1 MPGDLRDFVA
11 SAAPIFLRLIPATPA
26 RLLGRAAAPEHLA
39 PDPALGP
46 SRPSEP
52 GDNACLVALR
62 SAGNLPAERLLGAL
76 ELAIDGF
83 DWSAAPDLTG
93 DLPGLPPNM
102 LYGMVSGFGQQS
114 EAVSAAAMLDRI
126 RPGVVDRIVALSRE
140 VAPTGMAAPDE
151 KAAPAR
157 KAARAGIGVTGD
169 EPAIA
174 AAHGAAH
181 LAVAVVVAGA
191 VVAQTAP
198 PLVDRAAATVG
209 LALGAAVLLL
219 RDTPMPSGYASALL
233 DRIRAE
239 YLLPRA
245 TYGTAIVSGHR
256 FGLVEHD
263 FPDVADFSGNGLVA
277 VADGGVVIRTGIA
290 DGQVNLQLEVRADA
304 PEEVDLDWDE
314 VVEVNWHAAEGR
326 ASVLSP
332 DGRGAD
338 RMRRE
343 TPPWP
348 GDYRIRVHAR
358 GRDDLDADHERYR
371 IVVWSAEPAAVDVHK
386 RIDLLGHRL
395 RGEPAPKR
403 PPRPEL
409 AYRWIDRSVLT
420 VAATV
425 TVVTGATVE
434 QALRAFGADPDRP
447 ERIGSLRRSGQWVS
461 VLDAGG
467 AVVLV
472 EENGYRGAN
481 AGVLRAASA
490 NGRAASW
497 YWNVN
502 AVTRLSFAEGGELL
516 AAYEPFGD
524 EDWPPELAP
533 VLAGLDFSA
542 NGDRDG
548 KGLVAVERFTGRG
561 LTEDDLARIEK
572 AGVAYRIDV

>member
-11 SAAPIFLRLIPATPA
+11 TAAPIFQRLIPATPA
-26 RLLGRAAAPEHLA
+26 RLLGRAAAPEHLT
-39 PDPALGP
+39 PDPALDP
-46 SRPSEP
+46 PRPSEP

-76 ELAIDGF
+76 ELAVDGF

-126 RPGVVDRIVALSRE
+126 RPGVVDRVVALSRE
-140 VAPTGMAAPDE
+140 VAP
-151 KAAPAR
+151 
-157 KAARAGIGVTGD
+157 AGIEVTGD

-181 LAVAVVVAGA
+181 LAVTVAVAGA

-209 LALGAAVLLL
+209 LALGAAILLL

-239 YLLPRA
+239 YLPR
-245 TYGTAIVSGHR
+245 TIYGTATVSGHR

-263 FPDVADFSGNGLVA
+263 FPDAADFSGNGLVA

-290 DGQVNLQLEVRADA
+290 DGQVELFLEVRSGA
-304 PEEVDLDWDE
+304 PEEIEPDWDE
-314 VVEVNWHAAEGR
+314 IVEVSWHAAEGR
-326 ASVLSP
+326 ASIVSP
-332 DGRGAD
+332 DGRGLD
-338 RMRRE
+338 RMRRQ

-358 GRDDLDADHERYR
+358 GRDDLDAAHERYR

-386 RIDLLGHRL
+386 RVDLLGHRL
-395 RGEPAPKR
+395 RGEPAPER

-409 AYRWIDRSVLT
+409 AYRWIGRSVLT

-447 ERIGSLRRSGQWVS
+447 ERIDDLRRGVMSQKRSHQWVS
-461 VLDAGG
+461 ALDAGG
-467 AVVLV
+467 AVLLV

-497 YWNVN
+497 FWNVN

-516 AAYEPFGD
+516 AAHEPFGD

-533 VLAGLDFSA
+533 VLAGLDFAAS
-542 NGDRDG
+542 GDRDG

-572 AGVAYRIDV
+572 AGVGYRIDL